1 MKESQKDMEESKE
14 GMFRELVEHTDDIII
29 VADEDFVIRYVTS
42 SVQRV
47 FGISSESLRGG
58 DIRKFVDATKLTGWL
73 SLLQGESHALIDELV
88 QETNGETFYFDAH
101 ILKLADHYPLRGII
115 VKLHDV
121 TDKKRKEQALIRSNQ
136 QLDQVIYKTTHDLK
150 APLMSALGLV
160 NIAEQAPAG
169 EQGQYIGMIKKSLQ
183 RLDLFLDEV
192 NHFFRNEKLALQR
205 ERVNIDQLLQ
215 EEQEDLKNLYPGNSI
230 AFDIRIAETAALFTD
245 RVRIKTIVTNILSN
259 AIKYRDLHKQNPFIK
274 ITVQVAD
281 DFCDICF
288 EDNGIGIDP
297 ANQQK
302 IFDLFYRATDQSHGS
317 GLGLFLVK
325 DTVERLKGT
334 ISVKSTVGV
343 GTIFQVR
350 IPNQLHHQPVEV
362 DQE

>member
-1 MKESQKDMEESKE
+1 MERNE
-14 GMFRELVEHTDDIII
+14 GMFRELVENSDDIII
-29 VADEDFVIRYVTS
+29 VADEAFVMQYVTA

-47 FGISSESLRGG
+47 FGISSDALQGE
-58 DIRKFVDATKLTGWL
+58 DIRKFVDPAKLTGWL

-88 QETNGETFYFDAH
+88 QETHGETFYFDAH
-101 ILKLADHYPLRGII
+101 ILRLADHYPIRGVI

-183 RLDLFLDEV
+183 KLDLFLEEM
-192 NHFFRNEKLALQR
+192 NNFFRNEKLALQR
-205 ERVNIDQLLQ
+205 ERVYIDQLLQ
-215 EEQEDLKNLYPGNSI
+215 AEQEDLKNLYPGNAI
-230 AFDIRIAETAALFTD
+230 AFDITIAETAELFTD
-245 RVRIKTIVTNILSN
+245 RVRVKTIVTNILSN
-259 AIKYRDLHKQNPFIK
+259 AIKYRDLHKQHPFIK
-274 ITVQVAD
+274 IAVQVGD

-297 ANQQK
+297 AHHEK
-302 IFDLFYRATDQSHGS
+302 IFDLFFRATDQSQGS

-325 DTVERLKGT
+325 DTVDRLKGT
-334 ISVKSTVGV
+334 IHVESAVGV
-343 GTIFQVR
+343 GTRFQIR
-350 IPNQLHHQPVEV
+350 IPNQLHNQPVEV
-362 DQE
+362 D

>member
-1 MKESQKDMEESKE
+1 MKESQEDMKERE
-14 GMFRELVEHTDDIII
+14 GMFRELVEHTDDIIL
-29 VADEDFVIRYVTS
+29 VADEGFVIRYVTS

-47 FGISSESLRGG
+47 FGVSSDSIQGE
-58 DIRKFVDATKLTGWL
+58 DIRRFVDPAKLTGWI

-101 ILKLADHYPLRGII
+101 ILKLADDYPIKGII

-121 TDKKRKEQALIRSNQ
+121 TDKKRKEQELIRSNQ

-205 ERVNIDQLLQ
+205 ERVYIDQLLQ
-215 EEQEDLKNLYPGNSI
+215 AEQEDLKNLYPGNTI
-230 AFDIRIAETAALFTD
+230 AIEVRIAENAELFTD

-259 AIKYRDLHKQNPFIK
+259 AIKYRDVYKANPFIK
-274 ITVQVAD
+274 ITVQVAE

-297 ANQQK
+297 VNQEK

-334 ISVKSTVGV
+334 IRVESALGV

-362 DQE
+362 G